1 MLSVVVGCALAI
13 KCEWKCSFLG
23 NPRAL
28 CSATLSPSALVTGNV
43 SDDSHSLCGSW
54 CEKTWSRSPDHQRW
68 KVAWARKKIPSGFG
82 YFASLDHV
90 LMGRV
95 GTFEIFFFWG
105 NLKLCLTPENDVNPV
120 LLTNAL

>member
-1 MLSVVVGCALAI
+1 MEQI
-13 KCEWKCSFLG
+13 
-23 NPRAL
+23 PR
-28 CSATLSPSALVTGNV
+28 PPEME
-43 SDDSHSLCGSW
+43 GSMG
-54 CEKTWSRSPDHQRW
+54 K
-68 KVAWARKKIPSGFG
+68 KKIPTGFV